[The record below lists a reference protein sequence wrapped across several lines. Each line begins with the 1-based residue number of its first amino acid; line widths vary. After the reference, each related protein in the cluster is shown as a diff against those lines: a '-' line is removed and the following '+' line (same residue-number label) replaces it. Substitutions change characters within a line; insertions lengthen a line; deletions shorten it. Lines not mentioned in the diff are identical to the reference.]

1 MRWTMIQLRQR
12 TNSEIGK
19 CDRLR
24 PQGSRLGFGKGG
36 KNDWGKRALDVR
48 APLCHPVATPS
59 GETSTVT
66 SECQRDACRG
76 CAAASVDC
84 RQSTQTSRTGIPEGG
99 ATLPKRKAV
108 CEEEEGG
115 QEDGP
120 PCSQTLPFD
129 MHIQSRHTFRLENSP
144 PSSPEGK
151 YEPRGCW
158 KEHPGFP
165 LGLQQRCNHRPGRS
179 PLPGRG
185 GCPQEG
191 RDRQASACSRQAPS
205 KTTKR
210 GCFQCGEGF

>member
-1 MRWTMIQLRQR
+1 MPVEAM
-12 TNSEIGK
+12 
-19 CDRLR
+19 LR
-24 PQGSRLGFGKGG
+24 PASTVGSRPRRPGPASRRGALRFPNVRLCAKKRKGG
-36 KNDWGKRALDVR
+36 RRTDLH
-48 APLCHPVATPS
+48 APKHF
-59 GETSTVT
+59 
-66 SECQRDACRG
+66 
-76 CAAASVDC
+76 
-84 RQSTQTSRTGIPEGG
+84 
-99 ATLPKRKAV
+99 
-108 CEEEEGG
+108 
-115 QEDGP
+115 
-120 PCSQTLPFD
+120 PFD

-144 PSSPEGK
+144 PSLLEGK

-191 RDRQASACSRQAPS
+191 RDRQALACSRQAPS

>member
-1 MRWTMIQLRQR
+1 MPV
-12 TNSEIGK
+12 EAV
-19 CDRLR
+19 LR
-24 PQGSRLGFGKGG
+24 PASTVGSRPRRPGPASRRG
-36 KNDWGKRALDVR
+36 ALR
-48 APLCHPVATPS
+48 F
-59 GETSTVT
+59 
-66 SECQRDACRG
+66 
-76 CAAASVDC
+76 
-84 RQSTQTSRTGIPEGG
+84 
-99 ATLPKRKAV
+99 PKRKAV

-210 GCFQCGEGF
+210 GCFRKVLRFLTPAGRV